1 MGESYKA
8 IDLDETSS
16 FYMMSHFY
24 TLFNSIDERRIMETV
39 TIRFRIPL
47 DKWAKMT
54 EKEISR
60 IVVFHSGQLYDA
72 TCDGNFV
79 ELVIL
84 APSTWK
90 TILLQKYLSGY
101 RYC

>member
-1 MGESYKA
+1 
-8 IDLDETSS
+8 
-16 FYMMSHFY
+16 
-24 TLFNSIDERRIMETV
+24 METV

-60 IVVFHSGQLYDA
+60 RVTFFSGQLYDA
-72 TCDGNFV
+72 TCDGSFV

-90 TILLQKYLSGY
+90 YILLQKFLAGY
-101 RYC
+101 RYY

>member
-1 MGESYKA
+1 
-8 IDLDETSS
+8 
-16 FYMMSHFY
+16 
-24 TLFNSIDERRIMETV
+24 METV
-39 TIRFRIPL
+39 TIKYKIPL
-47 DKWAKMT
+47 DKWARMN
-54 EKEISR
+54 EDEISR
-60 IVVFHSGQLYDA
+60 IVRFCSGGLYDA

-90 TILLQKYLSGY
+90 DILLMKFLSGY